1 MTNWS
6 IDISPVRHTSL
17 IEKSPY
23 YFMRKFTYIILGSFA
38 LLFALGSCGKSEKEL
53 LAEQLKEKERE
64 IEELNKLAEEDK
76 LEMERQYAEF
86 AEQYAELK
94 KSVQNDSIIA
104 LLDKEQKRAEKLL
117 KELKNVKATSSA
129 EILRLKNELATV
141 RAVLKDY
148 IRQVDSLQRINIS
161 LASERDQA
169 LAEAERT
176 RKEKVLID
184 EQREQL
190 KEKVEIASQ
199 LNATNVVVSPL
210 KKNGKTAK
218 KSKDIKTFSIDFTV
232 TRNVT
237 AQTGNRMAYVRLMKP
252 NNQIVNAMGQFTY
265 ENRSI
270 EYSAAKA
277 IEYDGSELHLQLYV
291 PVQEYLTAGTYQA
304 YIFIDGNM
312 IGQGSVTLKK

>member
-1 MTNWS
+1 
-6 IDISPVRHTSL
+6 
-17 IEKSPY
+17 
-23 YFMRKFTYIILGSFA
+23 MRKFTYIILGSFA

-210 KKNGKTAK
+210 KKNGKAAK

-265 ENRSI
+265 ESRSI
-270 EYSAAKA
+270 EYSAAKT

>member
-1 MTNWS
+1 
-6 IDISPVRHTSL
+6 
-17 IEKSPY
+17 
-23 YFMRKFTYIILGSFA
+23 
-38 LLFALGSCGKSEKEL
+38 L

-210 KKNGKTAK
+210 KKNGKAAK
-218 KSKDIKTFSIDFTV
+218 KSKDIKTFSIDFIV